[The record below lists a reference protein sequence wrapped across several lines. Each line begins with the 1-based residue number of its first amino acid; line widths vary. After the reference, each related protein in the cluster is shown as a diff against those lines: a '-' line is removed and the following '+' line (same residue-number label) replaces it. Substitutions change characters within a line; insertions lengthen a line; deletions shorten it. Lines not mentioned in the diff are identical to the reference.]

1 MKHYGVPDLIRQLYM
16 HSLNSLASTYFIFIE
31 PHVSSTDTKLQVA
44 IREGEH
50 KFQKVILQMV
60 WKVNRFNDIKFWLN
74 VSNKK

>member
-44 IREGEH
+44 TFDLFIEMIYDLKISVDLSYLFDH
-50 KFQKVILQMV
+50 WCYIHP
-60 WKVNRFNDIKFWLN
+60 
-74 VSNKK
+74 